1 MYLPYVNIKMGTN
14 SVMRY
19 SHGNTLPLTQLP
31 FAMASFC
38 PQTEVVSGQEGWF
51 YNPNVPYLEGVR
63 LTHQPSPWI
72 GDYGTFL
79 MTPQNDV
86 VANTALGACS
96 SFRIKDSVL
105 ASHYLKVH
113 FLRSNSIFELTPT
126 EYGCAIRLRFL
137 DNRKSYLSFLATKG
151 EYTYILDKETNT
163 LYGTSNAQSRGTAR
177 DFKMYFTVKFPGDVV
192 DFDGSYQGDGY
203 IHVALKSQNVEAR
216 VGISYISFD
225 MALLSLERDC
235 GSKSFDKIKE
245 DAQNNWEEKLS
256 RIEIDTEN
264 EEQRKTFYSCMYRT
278 FLFPHK
284 AYEIKK
290 DGGRV
295 HYCAF
300 DGSVRDGVLY
310 TDTGFWDTSRTQF
323 PLFSLIAR
331 DEYAEM
337 LEGFVNTYSEN
348 GYLPRWHSLDEV
360 GCMPSTLI
368 DTVILDA
375 AYNNICPKP
384 VLEKSLD
391 GMLHHANVKGAE
403 ARFGRNGVEE
413 YLKYGYVPCNL
424 YKESVNL
431 TLDAA
436 YGDWCIAQVAKF
448 LGKNGIYEEYM
459 TRSGNYAN
467 IFDKETGFMR
477 GKDTSGNFRPDFDPT
492 SWGIDYTEGS
502 AWQSSHFVP
511 HDIDGLCQ
519 LCGGKEKLLEKLNEL
534 FNTPPT
540 FRVFGYGGEI
550 HEMSEMAQ
558 VDFGQCAISNQ
569 PSFHIPYLYAYL
581 GEKGKCEH
589 WVSKMCAE
597 LFSWETGYPGDEDNG
612 SMSAWYI
619 FSTLGMYPLCAGKE
633 LIKIKPL
640 VKSAKILGKKIF

>member
-19 SHGNTLPLTQLP
+19 SRGNTLPLIQLP

-38 PQTEVVSGQEGWF
+38 PQTEIVSGQEGWF

-79 MTPQNDV
+79 MAPQNDV
-86 VANTALGACS
+86 VSDTARGACS
-96 SFRIKDSVL
+96 SFRQADAAL
-105 ASHYLKVH
+105 QPNYLKIH
-113 FLRSNSIFELTPT
+113 FLRSNCVFELTPT
-126 EYGCAIRLRFL
+126 EYGGAVRLSFL

-151 EYTYILDKETNT
+151 EYTYKLDKKTGI
-163 LYGTSNAQSRGTAR
+163 LYGTSNAQAR
-177 DFKMYFTVKFPGDVV
+177 DTAKNFKMYFTVKFPGDVV
-192 DFDGSYQGDGY
+192 DFDSSYQGNGC
-203 IHVALKSQNVEAR
+203 IHVALKSQIVEAR
-216 VGISYISFD
+216 IGVSYISFD
-225 MALLSLERDC
+225 MALNSIERDC
-235 GSKSFDKIKE
+235 SDKTFEELEAEGK
-245 DAQNNWEEKLS
+245 ANWEEKLS

-264 EEQRKTFYSCMYRT
+264 EEQKKTFYSCMYRT

-284 AYEIKK
+284 AYEIKN

-295 HYCAF
+295 HYCAS

-310 TDTGFWDTSRTQF
+310 TGTGFWDTARTQF
-323 PLFSLIAR
+323 PLFSIIAR
-331 DEYAEM
+331 EEYAQM
-337 LEGFVNTYSEN
+337 LEGFVNVYLES
-348 GYLPRWHSLDEV
+348 GFLPRWHALDEV

-368 DTVILDA
+368 DPVILDA
-375 AYNNICPKP
+375 AYNNIGTRELLK
-384 VLEKSLD
+384 KALD
-391 GMLHHANVKGAE
+391 GMIHHANVKGKE
-403 ARFGRNGVEE
+403 ARYGRNGVEE
-413 YLKYGYVPCNL
+413 YLKLGYVPCNL

-436 YGDWCIAQVAKF
+436 YGDWCIAQVAKI
-448 LGKNGIYEEYM
+448 LGMNDTYDKYMARAKNY
-459 TRSGNYAN
+459 TN

-477 GKDTSGNFRPDFDPT
+477 GKDTEGNFRQGFDPI
-492 SWGIDYTEGS
+492 SWGGDYTEGS
-502 AWQSSHFVP
+502 AWQNSHFVP
-511 HDIDGLCQ
+511 HDIEGLAQ
-519 LCGGKEKLLEKLNEL
+519 LYGGKERLIEKLDEL
-534 FNTPPT
+534 FDTPPT

-581 GEKGKCEH
+581 GEKGKCEQ
-589 WVSKMCAE
+589 WVGKMCAE
-597 LFSWETGYPGDEDNG
+597 LFSSEVGYPGDEDNG